1 MKNRLFPVLI
11 VLVLL
16 VIGFGFYRG
25 WFALSSSNA
34 DKGSKKVNVNL
45 TMDGDKMQEDATA
58 VQNKT
63 AELTGGAKKE
73 TNEPVDPASDRK

>member
-45 TMDGDKMQEDATA
+45 TMDGDKIENDAQTVKDKA
-58 VQNKT
+58 T
-63 AELTGGAKKE
+63 ELTGSVSDQSTKPA
-73 TNEPVDPASDRK
+73 DPPPNVR

>member
-25 WFALSSSNA
+25 WFAMSSSNA
-34 DKGSKKVNVNL
+34 DKGSNKVNVNL
-45 TMDGDKMQEDATA
+45 TMDGNKMQEDAAT

-73 TNEPVDPASDRK
+73 INEPVDPASDSK

>member
-11 VLVLL
+11 VIVLL
-16 VIGFGFYRG
+16 VVGFGFYRG

-34 DKGSKKVNVNL
+34 DKGSSKVNVNL
-45 TMDGDKMQEDATA
+45 TMDGNKMQEDAAA

-63 AELTGGAKKE
+63 AELTGGAKTKP
-73 TNEPVDPASDRK
+73 TSPAIP

>member
-25 WFALSSSNA
+25 WIAMSSSNA
-34 DKGSKKVNVNL
+34 DKGSSKVNVNL
-45 TMDGDKMQEDATA
+45 TLDGNKLQEDAAA
-58 VQNKT
+58 VQSKA
-63 AELTGGAKKE
+63 AELTGGTKQGA
-73 TNEPVDPASDRK
+73 NEPGDPVSNSK

>member
-11 VLVLL
+11 VVVLL

-25 WFALSSSNA
+25 WFAMSSSNA
-34 DKGSKKVNVNL
+34 DKGSNKVNVNL

-73 TNEPVDPASDRK
+73 TSEPVDPASGSK

>member
-16 VIGFGFYRG
+16 IVGFGFYRG
-25 WFALSSSNA
+25 WFAMSSSDA
-34 DKGSKKVNVNL
+34 DKGSNKVNVNL
-45 TMDGDKMQEDATA
+45 TMDGDKMRDDAAA

-63 AELTGGAKKE
+63 AELTGQAQKDA
-73 TNEPVDPASDRK
+73 NALAPPVNDSK

>member
-16 VIGFGFYRG
+16 IVGFGFYRG

-34 DKGSKKVNVNL
+34 DKGSSKVNVNL
-45 TMDGDKMQEDATA
+45 TVDRDKIEKDAQT
-58 VQNKT
+58 VKT
-63 AELTGGAKKE
+63 KATELTGSVTDQNTK
-73 TNEPVDPASDRK
+73 PVDPLPTNR

>member
-16 VIGFGFYRG
+16 VVGFGFYRG

-34 DKGSKKVNVNL
+34 DKGSSKVNVNL
-45 TMDGDKMQEDATA
+45 NMDGNKMQEDAAA

-63 AELTGGAKKE
+63 AELTGGAKKQP
-73 TNEPVDPASDRK
+73 TSPAIP